1 MQTTWMHR
9 LETLGWLFRRAG
21 PYVALE
27 LLLPGGTLF
36 ALALF
41 LYQRR
46 GDERVRRPLRALRRW
61 VDGARAFV
69 TPPGHVRAS
78 MTTLV
83 RIRATV

>member
-9 LETLGWLFRRAG
+9 LEALGWLFRRAG

-27 LLLPGGTLF
+27 LLLPGGTLL

-46 GDERVRRPLRALRRW
+46 GDERVQRPLRVMRRW
-61 VDGARAFV
+61 VEGARALV
-69 TPPGHVRAS
+69 TPPAHVRTS
-78 MTTLV
+78 MSTLV

>member
-1 MQTTWMHR
+1 MRTTWTQR

-46 GDERVRRPLRALRRW
+46 GDERVRRPLRAVRRW
-61 VDGARAFV
+61 LAGARALIA
-69 TPPGHVRAS
+69 PPAHVRAS
-78 MTTLV
+78 MGTLV

>member
-1 MQTTWMHR
+1 MGTTLKQR
-9 LETLGWLFRRAG
+9 LEMLGWLFRKAG

-46 GDERVRRPLRALRRW
+46 QGADVKRPFKLLRRW
-61 VDGARAFV
+61 MDGALALV
-69 TPPGHVRAS
+69 VPPAPVRAS
-78 MTTLV
+78 LRPVPRM
-83 RIRATV
+83 RATI